1 MCRTLISLQFL
12 LYKEEKIGYFQMCCL
27 IETHFKM
34 TPVYFYSKSKHKKKS
49 LPGGKIVIWSFRPMP
64 LTPLFIEILKNLE
77 VVCKSK
83 IITDPVSRAIVIQA
97 IASSRSSWHS
107 STTTPNRKVLE
118 LPSIL
123 HKLFRDW
130 RWAYK
135 SSAAYLFMYTMQKE
149 IFYSSEK
156 QTWK

>member
-1 MCRTLISLQFL
+1 MCRTLLSLQFL
-12 LYKEEKIGYFQMCCL
+12 LYKEEKLGYFQMCCL
-27 IETHFKM
+27 RHALKWLQCISTQKANI
-34 TPVYFYSKSKHKKKS
+34 KKC
-49 LPGGKIVIWSFRPMP
+49 LPGEKIVIWSFRPMP